1 MFEDISKVI
10 FITDMDGTFLPT
22 NKIPS
27 KKNLEA
33 VKKFQ
38 KLGGRFSIATGRG
51 LQAAKQYFQSF
62 SVDFP
67 IILCNGGLIYD
78 LNNKKSLYD
87 VFLPDFAKKYA
98 KEIFNKFDSLGGEVL
113 TIDHV
118 NIPKDRF
125 TDTEVR
131 HVEICK
137 VEPNI
142 VDTLDDISGEWY
154 KTLFCDT
161 IENIDKV
168 IEFVE
173 SKDYKNVDFVRS
185 APIYYEMLPQNISKG
200 TAVTKMRELCY
211 IEDCVIVAAGDFNND
226 IEMLKNADFSFCPSN
241 STADVKAVC
250 DIVLENSCDEDAIAA
265 AIEYIISKSNN
276 SSEV

>member
-1 MFEDISKVI
+1 MFEDISKII

-38 KLGGRFSIATGRG
+38 ELGGRFSIATGRG
-51 LQAAKQYFQSF
+51 LQAAQQYFESF
-62 SVDFP
+62 TIDFP
-67 IILCNGGLIYD
+67 IVLCNGGLVYD
-78 LNNKKSLYD
+78 LNNKKSIYD
-87 VFLPDFAKKYA
+87 VFLPEISKNYA
-98 KEIFNKFDSLGGEVL
+98 EEIFDEFDSLGGEVL

-118 NIPKDRF
+118 NIPESRF
-125 TDTEVR
+125 TPTEVR

-137 VEPNI
+137 VKPNF
-142 VDTLDDISGEWY
+142 VDTLDDISDDWY
-154 KTLFCDT
+154 KVLFCDT

-168 IEFVE
+168 IEFVK
-173 SKDYKNVDFVRS
+173 SKNYVNVDFVRS
-185 APIYYEMLPQNISKG
+185 APIYYEMLPQNITKG
-200 TAVTKMRELCY
+200 SAITKIRELCD
-211 IEDCVIVAAGDFNND
+211 INDCVIVAAGDFNND

-241 STADVKAVC
+241 STDDVKSVC
-250 DIVLENSCDEDAIAA
+250 DVVLENSCDEDAIAV